1 MADLNITDLLGV
13 IKVGDSDTNIL
24 EGKNA
29 NCDLTIGI
37 TTGAQTREQLLKA
50 NPDFIIDDIYS
61 IVELLDSI

>member
-29 NCDLTIGI
+29 NCGLTIGI

-61 IVELLDSI
+61 IVELLDSV